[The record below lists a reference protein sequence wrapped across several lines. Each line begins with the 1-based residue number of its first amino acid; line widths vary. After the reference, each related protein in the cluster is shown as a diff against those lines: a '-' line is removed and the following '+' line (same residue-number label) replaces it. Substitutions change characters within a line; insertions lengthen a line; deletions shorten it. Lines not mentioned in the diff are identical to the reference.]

1 MKHLSQ
7 ESINTQSEKNN
18 MTHAN
23 GQKLNVHH
31 GDDLNCKSCKKE
43 QWEVCW
49 NLSDDYL
56 EYLEDGQFNPW
67 VWNEQHIDI
76 EKGFLN

>member
-1 MKHLSQ
+1 MKHLRQ
-7 ESINTQSEKNN
+7 ESINTQEEKNN

-31 GDDLNCKSCKKE
+31 GDDLNCKSCEKE

-56 EYLEDGQFNPW
+56 EYLEGGQFDPM
-67 VWNEQHIDI
+67 VWNEQNIDI
-76 EKGFLN
+76 EKGFIN